1 MRPSMNAAGHS
12 RSMSSEIQH
21 VATEGETALWG
32 VCGWFGDVRSG
43 DSPRQA
49 LQKMRAGL
57 NGSEDGGLSVVREKA
72 ALFMS
77 SKTTGAVL
85 VEDASVT
92 IALFGYP
99 YWSDGEVA
107 RIAAEQ
113 GHGAA
118 ALAAYQR
125 FGDDMLQRLHGPFG
139 IVVFDE
145 KDEKAL
151 IAIDRL
157 GIYPMV
163 IHRSGSSGIV
173 FGTTATV
180 VARHPATSAA
190 VSPQG
195 VFNYLLFYRVPAPTS
210 IFKGQEKMLPA
221 QYVLFTRG
229 RIDTGFYW
237 QMPFEASHK
246 IGFSQLRETLFERLR
261 EAVQRNVGNEDLSNI
276 GTFLS
281 GGLDS
286 STVTGLVQEL
296 SDEPTM
302 AFTVGFD
309 FEEFDETDNA
319 KDVAQHFGV
328 RHHICRVTGEDVV
341 DAIPR
346 IAAAYDEPF
355 GNASAVPVYYCARF
369 AREHGAGLLL
379 AGDGGDELFAGNKV
393 YLQMKIFE
401 LYKLLPN
408 VWRRAFVEPL
418 VNNARFLDWITPVRK
433 AHRYVSQANIPMPDR
448 MVAEQLARLANMEEI
463 INPEL
468 VAEIDPL
475 QPLNILREAYDRPDP
490 ATVEQR
496 MHHMEVQT
504 ILADNDLRKVNRM
517 CELAGV
523 RVRFPML
530 DEAVVNFSV
539 MVPSELFLK
548 GLKLRAFY
556 KQAMRGFLPGQT
568 IRKRKQG
575 FGLPYGPL
583 LEKGTRLQTVAYDSL
598 QTLKSRGYVRADHI
612 DRLLNR
618 HYRSGLDADAAVIWD
633 LMMLELWHATRKR
646 STT

>member
-1 MRPSMNAAGHS
+1 M
-12 RSMSSEIQH
+12 
-21 VATEGETALWG
+21 
-32 VCGWFGDVRSG
+32 RSG
-43 DSPRQA
+43 FCEPE
-49 LQKMRAGL
+49 
-57 NGSEDGGLSVVREKA
+57 GSGLSVVREKA

-77 SKTTGAVL
+77 SKTPGAVL
-85 VEDASVT
+85 AEDANVT
-92 IALFGYP
+92 IAVFGYP
-99 YWSDGEVA
+99 YWSDGKIA
-107 RIAAEQ
+107 QIAAEQ
-113 GHGAA
+113 GHGTA

-125 FGDDMLQRLHGPFG
+125 FGKDMLQRLHGPFG
-139 IVVFDE
+139 LIVFDE
-145 KDEKAL
+145 NDQKAL

-163 IHRSGSSGIV
+163 VHRSGLSGIV

-180 VARHPATSAA
+180 VARHPATPGS

-195 VFNYLLFYRVPAPTS
+195 IFNYLFLYRVPAPTS
-210 IFKGQEKMLPA
+210 IFEGQEKLLPA
-221 QYVLFTRG
+221 QCVFLTRG
-229 RIDTGFYW
+229 QIETSFYW
-237 QMPFEASHK
+237 QMPFEASRK
-246 IGFSQLRETLFERLR
+246 IGFAQLKEDLFERLR
-261 EAVQRNVGNEDLSNI
+261 EAVRRNVGSENLDNI

-296 SDEPTM
+296 SDQPLM

-309 FEEFDETDNA
+309 FKEYDETDAA
-319 KDVAQHFGV
+319 KSVAKHFGV
-328 RHHICRVTGEDVV
+328 RHHIYKVTDDDVV
-341 DAIPR
+341 GAIHR

-369 AREHGAGLLL
+369 ARQHGAQLLL
-379 AGDGGDELFAGNKV
+379 AGDGGDELFAGNEV

-401 LYKLLPN
+401 LYTLLPR
-408 VWRRAFVEPL
+408 VLRRALIEPL
-418 VNNARFLDWITPVRK
+418 VNSARFLDWITPVRK
-433 AHRYVSQANIPMPDR
+433 AHRYISQANIPMPDR

-463 INPEL
+463 IDPDMAAG
-468 VAEIDPL
+468 VDPL
-475 QPLNILREAYDRPDP
+475 QPLNILREAYDRPAQ
-490 ATVEQR
+490 ATFEQR
-496 MHHMEVQT
+496 MHHLEGQT

-523 RVRFPML
+523 RVRFPIL
-530 DEAVVNFSV
+530 DEAVVNFSA

-556 KQAMRGFLPGQT
+556 KNAMRGFLPGKT
-568 IRKRKQG
+568 IRKPKHG

-583 LEKGTRLQTVAYDSL
+583 LQKGTRLQTVAYDSA

-618 HYRSGLDADAAVIWD
+618 HSRSGLDADAAAIWD
-633 LMMLELWHATRKR
+633 LMMLELWHATRER